1 MSTPA
6 VGQVDLEP
14 RLFKMEAGGGCHLV
28 GGKCSNCGT
37 VTWGVRAMCPQCWQ
51 EATQSE
57 VPIGQRGKL
66 YSSTTVRHAPQGFSA
81 PYLMGVIDLDEG
93 LRVIARVLARQ
104 QPSADCR
111 RTANLFCSL
120 KNRTI
125 VSYTANSTARMPTRR
140 SRVLHLESY

>member
-93 LRVIARVLARQ
+93 LRVIARVLAD
-104 QPSADCR
+104 SATPPKD
-111 RTANLFCSL
+111 AVVSL
-120 KNRTI
+120 EAGVLGVNEQGAEI
-125 VSYTANSTARMPTRR
+125 VGPVY
-140 SRVLHLESY
+140 RVQVS